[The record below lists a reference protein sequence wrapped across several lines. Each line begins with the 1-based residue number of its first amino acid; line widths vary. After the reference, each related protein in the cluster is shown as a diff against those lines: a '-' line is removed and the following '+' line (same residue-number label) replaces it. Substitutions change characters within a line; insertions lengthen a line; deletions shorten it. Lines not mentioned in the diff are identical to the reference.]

1 MQNLDKKPL
10 SLWAKDNE
18 NFEPT
23 PTRYLLENIKRILRF
38 WMNYT
43 FFFVKLKKKTQY
55 NSVEIKEILSHTFSH
70 KNFVKAT
77 FFIDKILK
85 SGFHEIFFRERE
97 FLVFPHGNSLSH
109 LYFFGKNF
117 VKVSVID
124 RLLKRWFHGFF
135 LVWENFS
142 LDEIFARKS
151 WKWNSIIPHI
161 IVNFR
166 FSCKIS
172 VKLSLA
178 ILKINWLHDIFFHS
192 WYICTFTHL
201 VGLK

>member
-1 MQNLDKKPL
+1 M
-10 SLWAKDNE
+10 
-18 NFEPT
+18 
-23 PTRYLLENIKRILRF
+23 
-38 WMNYT
+38 
-43 FFFVKLKKKTQY
+43 
-55 NSVEIKEILSHTFSH
+55 EIKEILSHTFSH

-85 SGFHEIFFRERE
+85 SWFHEIFFRERE

-161 IVNFR
+161 VNFW
-166 FSCKIS
+166 FSCKFS
-172 VKLSLA
+172 VKL
-178 ILKINWLHDIFFHS
+178 IFSYFENQLITRNIFPFLIQL
-192 WYICTFTHL
+192 YIYTFGRVKVAL
-201 VGLK
+201 S